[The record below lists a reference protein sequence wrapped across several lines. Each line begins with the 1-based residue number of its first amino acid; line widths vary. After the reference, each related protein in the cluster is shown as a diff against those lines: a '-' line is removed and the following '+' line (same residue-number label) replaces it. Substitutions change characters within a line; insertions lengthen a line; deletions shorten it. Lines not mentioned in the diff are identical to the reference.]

1 MRQKDKKLLLV
12 ALEVVLLI
20 IVVPILF
27 AGAYFLLLEIAR
39 HYGLPEIPYW
49 LAPLVLCFDV
59 LWIVLILLSS
69 WINIHVRVI
78 LTILVF
84 TLSASVLFWLF
95 AMWVLSGVF

>member
-1 MRQKDKKLLLV
+1 MEEENREHLLIVLD
-12 ALEVVLLI
+12 VVLLI

-27 AGAYFLLLEIAR
+27 AGAYFLLFEIAR
-39 HYGLPEIPYW
+39 HYALPEIPYW

-69 WINIHVRVI
+69 WINIHVKVI